1 MPDEF
6 VLPDVDTANI
16 AEVEQGID
24 PLYERQ
30 SSLGLSKPS
39 VMLIGAGG
47 VGCWVALALTLGG
60 VEDLT
65 IYDGDTISIHNLNR
79 FPLPESS
86 VGELKSV
93 ALAKWLRLLRPK
105 ADNINARGMFD
116 PSIGSANENRVEW
129 LVCCTDS
136 LKSRKMCYQWAK
148 DGGIKYLEVG
158 ADGERWTLSPA
169 PPEFSTELEDN
180 PGYQTVPV
188 HVGPCM
194 MAGSVASYYILHNTV
209 PSVSHLVDW
218 DKGPVY
224 NNIAEVFG
232 FLKIASMAEGNQV
245 KPRYPMI
252 SCPNPK
258 CHRLVEGN
266 LINLIRH
273 LRHCYPNLG
282 LAEAKP
288 IAEELIAKATP
299 LPLNEEEEKV
309 LEEHMSYLSSDAN
322 TLHDQIAE
330 TDPEFE
336 RSLNLPEND
345 YIETEEVNED
355 EQV

>member
-6 VLPDVDTANI
+6 TLPDVDTANI
-16 AEVEQGID
+16 NEVEQGID

-30 SSLGLSKPS
+30 SSLGLSRPS
-39 VMLIGAGG
+39 VILVGAGG

-116 PSIGSANENRVEW
+116 PVIDNPFDHRESCNW

-136 LKSRKMCYQWAK
+136 LKSRRLCYNFARNH
-148 DGGIKYLEVG
+148 GMKYLEVG
-158 ADGERWTLSPA
+158 ADGERWTLSPN

-180 PGYQTVPV
+180 PGYQTVPI

-194 MAGSVASYYILHNTV
+194 MAGWVA
-209 PSVSHLVDW
+209 
-218 DKGPVY
+218 
-224 NNIAEVFG
+224 
-232 FLKIASMAEGNQV
+232 
-245 KPRYPMI
+245 
-252 SCPNPK
+252 C
-258 CHRLVEGN
+258 
-266 LINLIRH
+266 
-273 LRHCYPNLG
+273 
-282 LAEAKP
+282 
-288 IAEELIAKATP
+288 
-299 LPLNEEEEKV
+299 
-309 LEEHMSYLSSDAN
+309 
-322 TLHDQIAE
+322 
-330 TDPEFE
+330 
-336 RSLNLPEND
+336 
-345 YIETEEVNED
+345 
-355 EQV
+355 